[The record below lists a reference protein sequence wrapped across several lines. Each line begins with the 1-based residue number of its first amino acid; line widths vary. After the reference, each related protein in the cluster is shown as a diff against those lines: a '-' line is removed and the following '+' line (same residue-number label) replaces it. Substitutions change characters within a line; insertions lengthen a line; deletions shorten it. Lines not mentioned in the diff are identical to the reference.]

1 MHNQDI
7 RLYAEHHNV
16 KLWQIANALGINDG
30 NFSRRLRKELTTE
43 EKEKIFAI
51 IDNLSQEER

>member
-1 MHNQDI
+1 MNNKDI
-7 RLYAEHHNV
+7 REYAASHNV
-16 KLWQIANALGINDG
+16 KLWQIANELGINDG